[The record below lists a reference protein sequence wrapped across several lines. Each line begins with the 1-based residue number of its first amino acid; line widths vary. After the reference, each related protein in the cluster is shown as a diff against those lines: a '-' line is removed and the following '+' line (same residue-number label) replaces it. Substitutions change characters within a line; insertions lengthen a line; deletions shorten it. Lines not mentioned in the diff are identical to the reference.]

1 MLEIEPNRFVTTR
14 IAAPK
19 ADQSPNTIGSM
30 PLRPAPYRR
39 RRVVAVLVTVAAIA
53 GIAFWLWSAVFSPV
67 TVPTAGI
74 QPNVLEQV
82 FGLGVVGA
90 RIQSNIGFKVPGV
103 LAALKADQGDRVQA
117 GQVLAQLDA
126 RDIEAQLAVLRA
138 AVAQARANIEKAR
151 ADVASTTASLV
162 NAKAVSRRR
171 TTLYQEGVETQETAE
186 VNEAA
191 MHVAAANLAVAQSE
205 VMVAQAALQAAQ
217 AQVDSEQAMLDY
229 YTLYA
234 PYDAWIV
241 SRNLELGSMPNPGQ
255 SVFTL
260 VATRTIWVQ
269 GYVDERL
276 AGRLRVGQPAEII
289 LRSNLA
295 AHIAGHVERI
305 EIQSDPVNEER
316 LVDVGFDEIPKDI
329 HLAEQAEVLITT
341 AILAHAVAVEPKA
354 INGFAEPLSDLD
366 RRGNP
371 RGWVW
376 TVENGRLARRQVTFG
391 PELLDGRLPIVGG
404 LPPGAAVVA
413 APVRGLR
420 VGRAA
425 EFVRQ

>member
-1 MLEIEPNRFVTTR
+1 MLGTKTHPFGTTQ
-14 IAAPK
+14 IATPR
-19 ADQSPNTIGSM
+19 ADQSPETTGRVA
-30 PLRPAPYRR
+30 LRHALYRR

-53 GIAFWLWSAVFSPV
+53 CVAFWLWSAISPV
-67 TVPTAGI
+67 TVPTAGM
-74 QPNVLEQV
+74 QPNLLEQV

-103 LAALKADQGDRVQA
+103 LAALRADQGDRVQA
-117 GQVLAQLDA
+117 GQLLAQLDA

-138 AVAQARANIEKAR
+138 GVAQARANIEKAK
-151 ADVASTTASLV
+151 ADVVSTTASLV

-171 TTLYQEGVETQETAE
+171 TTLYQKGVETQENAE

-191 MHVAAANLAVAQSE
+191 MQVAAANLAVAQSE
-205 VMVAQAALQAAQ
+205 VVVAQAVLQAAQ
-217 AQVDSEQAMLDY
+217 AQVDSEQATLDY

-276 AGRLRVGQPAEII
+276 AGRLRIGQPAEII
-289 LRSNLA
+289 LRSNPA
-295 AHIAGHVERI
+295 GHIAGHVERI

-341 AILAHAVAVEPKA
+341 GTLAHAVAVEPNA
-354 INGFAEPLSDLD
+354 VNGLAEPLSDLD
-366 RRGNP
+366 RRRNP

-376 TVENGRLARRQVTFG
+376 TVENGRLARRQVTLG
-391 PELLDGRLPIVGG
+391 PELLDGRLPIVDG
-404 LPPGAAVVA
+404 LPPGAVVVA